1 MAELKNFNLA
11 RVEKRIDW
19 TDDLFSLRVSG
30 APLSFKAGQFTKLAL
45 LDDDGNL
52 VSRAYSLVNAP
63 SGQFDWL
70 EFLIVAHPQG
80 QLSPKLQKLKAGDS
94 IYVGETA
101 HGDLIQDTIPKQ
113 AHDLWLLS
121 TGTGIGPFLS
131 LLDDINALPHNERI
145 VLVHG
150 VRYEKDLVYKYLI
163 EHLEQRYEGR
173 LTYVPVVSRES
184 VEGKLQGRI
193 PDFITSGELSSRADM
208 QFSSSRSFVML
219 CGNPDMIKDTLPVLQ
234 AHGLEKFRSTT
245 GGRCLRNYIT
255 TEGETKR
262 RRKSR
267 DGGKGRRRKRGQ

>member
-63 SGQFDWL
+63 SEQFDWL
-70 EFLIVAHPQG
+70 EFLIVADPQG
-80 QLSPKLQKLKAGDS
+80 QLSPKLQNLQTGDS
-94 IYVGETA
+94 IYVAETA
-101 HGDLIQDTIPKQ
+101 HGDLTQDTIPKQ

-131 LLDDINALPHNERI
+131 MLDDINVLPHNEKI

-150 VRYEKDLVYKYLI
+150 VRYAKDLVYKYLI

-173 LTYVPVVSRES
+173 LKYVPIVSREL
-184 VEGKLQGRI
+184 VAGKLQGRI
-193 PDFITSGELSSRADM
+193 PDSISSGELSNRADV
-208 QFSSSRSFVML
+208 QFSPSRSFVML
-219 CGNPDMIKDTLPVLQ
+219 CGNPEMIKDTLPVLQ
-234 AHGLEKFRSTT
+234 ARGLEKFRNST
-245 GGRCLRNYIT
+245 GGNIIYERYW
-255 TEGETKR
+255 
-262 RRKSR
+262 
-267 DGGKGRRRKRGQ
+267 

>member
-19 TDDLFSLRVSG
+19 TGELFSLRVSG

-45 LDDDGNL
+45 LDENGNPI
-52 VSRAYSLVNAP
+52 SRAYSVVNAP
-63 SGQFDWL
+63 SEQFDWL
-70 EFLIVAHPQG
+70 EFLIVADPQG
-80 QLSPKLQKLKAGDS
+80 QLSPKLQKLKTGDS

-101 HGDLIQDTIPKQ
+101 HGDLIHDSIPKQ

-131 LLDDINALPHNERI
+131 LLDDINLLPHNEKI

-173 LTYVPVVSRES
+173 LKYVPIVSREA

-193 PDFITSGELSSRADM
+193 PDFIASGELSNRADV
-208 QFSSSRSFVML
+208 QFSPCSSFVML
-219 CGNPDMIKDTLPVLQ
+219 CGNPAMIKDTLPVLQ
-234 AHGLEKFRSTT
+234 ERGLEKFRVNT
-245 GGRCLRNYIT
+245 GGNIIYERYW
-255 TEGETKR
+255 
-262 RRKSR
+262 
-267 DGGKGRRRKRGQ
+267 

>member
-19 TDDLFSLRVSG
+19 TQDLFSLRVSG

-45 LDDDGNL
+45 LDDSGNL
-52 VSRAYSLVNAP
+52 ISRAYSVVNAP
-63 SGQFDWL
+63 SEQFDWL
-70 EFLIVAHPQG
+70 EFLIVADPQG
-80 QLSPKLQKLKAGDS
+80 QLSPKLQKLKTGDS
-94 IYVGETA
+94 LYVGETA
-101 HGDLIQDTIPKQ
+101 HGDLIHDTIPKQ

-131 LLDDINALPHNERI
+131 LLDDINLLPHNEKI

-173 LTYVPVVSRES
+173 LTYVPIVSRET

-193 PDFITSGELSSRADM
+193 PDFIASGELSERADVE
-208 QFSSSRSFVML
+208 FSPGSSFVML
-219 CGNPDMIKDTLPVLQ
+219 CGNPGMIKDTLPVLQ
-234 AHGLEKFRSTT
+234 GRGLDKFRTNT
-245 GGRCLRNYIT
+245 GGNIIYERYW
-255 TEGETKR
+255 
-262 RRKSR
+262 
-267 DGGKGRRRKRGQ
+267 

>member
-19 TDDLFSLRVSG
+19 TGELFSLRVSG

-45 LDDDGNL
+45 LDENGNPI
-52 VSRAYSLVNAP
+52 SRAYSVVNAP
-63 SGQFDWL
+63 SEQFDWL
-70 EFLIVAHPQG
+70 EFLIVADPQG
-80 QLSPKLQKLKAGDS
+80 QLSPKLQKLKTGDS

-101 HGDLIQDTIPKQ
+101 HGDLIHDSIPKQ

-131 LLDDINALPHNERI
+131 LLDDINLLPHNEKI

-173 LTYVPVVSRES
+173 LKYVPIVSREA
-184 VEGKLQGRI
+184 VEGKLQGHI
-193 PDFITSGELSSRADM
+193 PDLIASGELSNRADV
-208 QFSSSRSFVML
+208 QFSPCSSFVML
-219 CGNPDMIKDTLPVLQ
+219 CGNPAMIKDTLPVLQ
-234 AHGLEKFRSTT
+234 ERGLEKFRVNT
-245 GGRCLRNYIT
+245 GGNIIYERYW
-255 TEGETKR
+255 
-262 RRKSR
+262 
-267 DGGKGRRRKRGQ
+267 